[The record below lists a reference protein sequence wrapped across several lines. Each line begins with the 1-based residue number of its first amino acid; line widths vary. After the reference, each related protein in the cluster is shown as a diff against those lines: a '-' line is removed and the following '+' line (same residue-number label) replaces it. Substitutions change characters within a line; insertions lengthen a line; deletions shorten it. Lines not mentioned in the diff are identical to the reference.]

1 MWGDDMKEFTE
12 KHKQVL
18 DYITRSVDAGVPP
31 SVREVCDAMGFRSTS
46 TGHKYIKELEQMGY
60 IAVDAGRNRNIRLLR
75 PDTDRV
81 VQVPLIGTVAAGLPI
96 LADQNFECCLPF
108 VAGRHDPRELFALRV
123 KGDSMYPRYLEGD
136 TVILRKQPTCD
147 SGNDCAVLVN
157 GDEATLKQVILR
169 QDGSVELRPVNPAY
183 PPRVYSP
190 AEVERLPVHIL
201 GVVVELR
208 RKIL

>member
-96 LADQNFECCLPF
+96 LADQNFECCVPF

-123 KGDSMYPRYLEGD
+123 KGDSMVEAAILDGD
-136 TVILRKQPTCD
+136 IIVARQPPV
-147 SGNDCAVLVN
+147 AEN
-157 GDEATLKQVILR
+157 GEIVVALFEDEATVKTFYKEE
-169 QDGSVELRPVNPAY
+169 GHF
-183 PPRVYSP
+183 
-190 AEVERLPVHIL
+190 RLQPENHTMAPIIVDRADIL
-201 GVVVELR
+201 GKVIAVLR
-208 RKIL
+208 NYE

>member
-96 LADQNFECCLPF
+96 LADQNFECCVPF

-123 KGDSMYPRYLEGD
+123 KGDSMVEAAILDGDIIVARQTPVAENGEIVVALVGEEATVKTFYKEEGHFRLQPENHTMAPIIVVRAD
-136 TVILRKQPTCD
+136 ILGKVI
-147 SGNDCAVLVN
+147 AVLRN
-157 GDEATLKQVILR
+157 YE
-169 QDGSVELRPVNPAY
+169 
-183 PPRVYSP
+183 
-190 AEVERLPVHIL
+190 
-201 GVVVELR
+201 
-208 RKIL
+208 

>member
-81 VQVPLIGTVAAGLPI
+81 VQVPLLGTVAAGLPI
-96 LADQNFECCLPF
+96 LADQNFECCVPF

-123 KGDSMYPRYLEGD
+123 KGDSMVEAAILDGDIIVARQTPVAENGEIVVALVGEEATVKSFYKEEGHLRLQPENHTMAPIIVD
-136 TVILRKQPTCD
+136 RADILGKVI
-147 SGNDCAVLVN
+147 AVLRN
-157 GDEATLKQVILR
+157 YE
-169 QDGSVELRPVNPAY
+169 
-183 PPRVYSP
+183 
-190 AEVERLPVHIL
+190 
-201 GVVVELR
+201 
-208 RKIL
+208 

>member
-96 LADQNFECCLPF
+96 LADQNFECCVPF

-123 KGDSMYPRYLEGD
+123 KGDSMIEAASLDGDIIVARQTPVAENGEIVVALVGEEATVKTFYKEEGHFRLQPENHTMAPIIVD
-136 TVILRKQPTCD
+136 RADILGKVI
-147 SGNDCAVLVN
+147 AVLRN
-157 GDEATLKQVILR
+157 YE
-169 QDGSVELRPVNPAY
+169 
-183 PPRVYSP
+183 
-190 AEVERLPVHIL
+190 
-201 GVVVELR
+201 
-208 RKIL
+208 

>member
-81 VQVPLIGTVAAGLPI
+81 VQVPLIGTVAAGLQI
-96 LADQNFECCLPF
+96 LADQNFECCVPF

-123 KGDSMYPRYLEGD
+123 KGDSMVEAAILDGDIIVARQTPVAENGEIVVALVGEEATVKTFYKEEGHFRLQPENHTMAPIIVD
-136 TVILRKQPTCD
+136 RADILGKVI
-147 SGNDCAVLVN
+147 AVLRN
-157 GDEATLKQVILR
+157 YE
-169 QDGSVELRPVNPAY
+169 
-183 PPRVYSP
+183 
-190 AEVERLPVHIL
+190 
-201 GVVVELR
+201 
-208 RKIL
+208 

>member
-96 LADQNFECCLPF
+96 LADQNFECCVPF

-123 KGDSMYPRYLEGD
+123 KGDSMVEAAILDGDIIVARQTPVAENGEIVVALVGEEATVKTFYKEEGHFRLQPENHTMAPIIVD
-136 TVILRKQPTCD
+136 RADILGKVI
-147 SGNDCAVLVN
+147 AVLRN
-157 GDEATLKQVILR
+157 YE
-169 QDGSVELRPVNPAY
+169 
-183 PPRVYSP
+183 
-190 AEVERLPVHIL
+190 
-201 GVVVELR
+201 
-208 RKIL
+208 

>member
-18 DYITRSVDAGVPP
+18 DYIARSVDAGVPP

-96 LADQNFECCLPF
+96 LADQNFECCVPF

-123 KGDSMYPRYLEGD
+123 KGDSMVEAAILDGDIIVARQTPVAENGEIVVALVGEEATVKTFYKEEGHFRLQPENHTMAPIIVD
-136 TVILRKQPTCD
+136 RADILGKVI
-147 SGNDCAVLVN
+147 AVLRN
-157 GDEATLKQVILR
+157 YE
-169 QDGSVELRPVNPAY
+169 
-183 PPRVYSP
+183 
-190 AEVERLPVHIL
+190 
-201 GVVVELR
+201 
-208 RKIL
+208 

>member
-96 LADQNFECCLPF
+96 LADQNFECCVPF

-123 KGDSMYPRYLEGD
+123 KGDSMVEAAILDGDIIVARQTPVAENGEIVVALVGEEATVKTFYKEEGHFRMQPENHTMAPIIVD
-136 TVILRKQPTCD
+136 RADILGKVI
-147 SGNDCAVLVN
+147 AVLRN
-157 GDEATLKQVILR
+157 YE
-169 QDGSVELRPVNPAY
+169 
-183 PPRVYSP
+183 
-190 AEVERLPVHIL
+190 
-201 GVVVELR
+201 
-208 RKIL
+208 

>member
-60 IAVDAGRNRNIRLLR
+60 IAVDAGRNSNIRLLR

-96 LADQNFECCLPF
+96 LADQNFECCVPF

-123 KGDSMYPRYLEGD
+123 KGDSMVEAAILDGDIIVARQTPVAENGEIVVALVGEEATVKTFYKEEGHFRLQPENHTMAPIIVD
-136 TVILRKQPTCD
+136 RADILGKVI
-147 SGNDCAVLVN
+147 AVLRN
-157 GDEATLKQVILR
+157 YE
-169 QDGSVELRPVNPAY
+169 
-183 PPRVYSP
+183 
-190 AEVERLPVHIL
+190 
-201 GVVVELR
+201 
-208 RKIL
+208 

>member
-96 LADQNFECCLPF
+96 LADQNFECCVPF

-123 KGDSMYPRYLEGD
+123 KGDSMVEAAILDGDIIVARQTPVAENGEIVVALVGEEATVKNFYKEEGHFRLQPENHTMAPIIVD
-136 TVILRKQPTCD
+136 RADILGKVI
-147 SGNDCAVLVN
+147 AVLRN
-157 GDEATLKQVILR
+157 YE
-169 QDGSVELRPVNPAY
+169 
-183 PPRVYSP
+183 
-190 AEVERLPVHIL
+190 
-201 GVVVELR
+201 
-208 RKIL
+208 

>member
-96 LADQNFECCLPF
+96 LADQNFECCVPF

-123 KGDSMYPRYLEGD
+123 KGDSMVEAAILDGDIIVARQTTEAEKGENVMAKVGEEATDKTFYKEEGHFRLQPENHTMAPIIVD
-136 TVILRKQPTCD
+136 RADILGKVI
-147 SGNDCAVLVN
+147 AVLRN
-157 GDEATLKQVILR
+157 YE
-169 QDGSVELRPVNPAY
+169 
-183 PPRVYSP
+183 
-190 AEVERLPVHIL
+190 
-201 GVVVELR
+201 
-208 RKIL
+208 

>member
-96 LADQNFECCLPF
+96 LADQNFECCVPF

-123 KGDSMYPRYLEGD
+123 KGDSMVEAAILDGDIIVARQPPVAENGEIVVALVGEEATVKTFYKEEGHFRLQPENHTMAPIIVD
-136 TVILRKQPTCD
+136 RADILGKVI
-147 SGNDCAVLVN
+147 AVLRN
-157 GDEATLKQVILR
+157 YE
-169 QDGSVELRPVNPAY
+169 
-183 PPRVYSP
+183 
-190 AEVERLPVHIL
+190 
-201 GVVVELR
+201 
-208 RKIL
+208 

>member
-96 LADQNFECCLPF
+96 LADQNFECCVPF

-123 KGDSMYPRYLEGD
+123 KAAILDGHIIVARQTPVAENGEIVVALVGEEATVKTFYKEEGHFRLQPENHTMAPIIVD
-136 TVILRKQPTCD
+136 RADILGKVI
-147 SGNDCAVLVN
+147 AVLRN
-157 GDEATLKQVILR
+157 YE
-169 QDGSVELRPVNPAY
+169 
-183 PPRVYSP
+183 
-190 AEVERLPVHIL
+190 
-201 GVVVELR
+201 
-208 RKIL
+208 

>member
-18 DYITRSVDAGVPP
+18 DYITRSVDAGGPP

-96 LADQNFECCLPF
+96 LADQNFECCVPF

-123 KGDSMYPRYLEGD
+123 KGDSMVEAAILDGDIIVARQTPVAENGEIVVALVGEEATVKTFYKEEGHFRLQPENHTMAPIIVD
-136 TVILRKQPTCD
+136 RADILGKVI
-147 SGNDCAVLVN
+147 AVLRN
-157 GDEATLKQVILR
+157 YE
-169 QDGSVELRPVNPAY
+169 
-183 PPRVYSP
+183 
-190 AEVERLPVHIL
+190 
-201 GVVVELR
+201 
-208 RKIL
+208 

>member
-81 VQVPLIGTVAAGLPI
+81 VQVPLIGTVAARLPT
-96 LADQNFECCLPF
+96 LADQDFERGVPF

-123 KGDSMYPRYLEGD
+123 KGDSMVEAAILDGDIIVARQTPVAENGEIVVALVGEEATVKTFYKEEGHFRLQPENHTMAPIIVD
-136 TVILRKQPTCD
+136 RADILGKVI
-147 SGNDCAVLVN
+147 AVLRN
-157 GDEATLKQVILR
+157 YE
-169 QDGSVELRPVNPAY
+169 
-183 PPRVYSP
+183 
-190 AEVERLPVHIL
+190 
-201 GVVVELR
+201 
-208 RKIL
+208 

>member
-1 MWGDDMKEFTE
+1 MKEFTE

-96 LADQNFECCLPF
+96 LADQNFECCVPF

-123 KGDSMYPRYLEGD
+123 KGDSMVEAAILDGDIIVARQTPVAENGEIVVALVGEEATVKTFYKEEGHFRLQPENHTMAPIIVD
-136 TVILRKQPTCD
+136 RADILGKVI
-147 SGNDCAVLVN
+147 AVLRN
-157 GDEATLKQVILR
+157 YE
-169 QDGSVELRPVNPAY
+169 
-183 PPRVYSP
+183 
-190 AEVERLPVHIL
+190 
-201 GVVVELR
+201 
-208 RKIL
+208 

>member
-96 LADQNFECCLPF
+96 LADQNFECCVPF
-108 VAGRHDPRELFALRV
+108 VAGRYDPRELFALRV
-123 KGDSMYPRYLEGD
+123 KGDSMVEAAILDGDIIVARQTPVAENGEIVVALVGEEATVKTFYKEEGHFRLQPENHTMAPIIVD
-136 TVILRKQPTCD
+136 RADILGKVI
-147 SGNDCAVLVN
+147 AVLRN
-157 GDEATLKQVILR
+157 YE
-169 QDGSVELRPVNPAY
+169 
-183 PPRVYSP
+183 
-190 AEVERLPVHIL
+190 
-201 GVVVELR
+201 
-208 RKIL
+208 

>member
-96 LADQNFECCLPF
+96 LADQNFECCVPF

-123 KGDSMYPRYLEGD
+123 KGESMIEAAILDGDIIVARQTPVAENGEIVVALVGEEATVKTFYKEEGHFRLQPENHTMAPIIVD
-136 TVILRKQPTCD
+136 RADILGKVI
-147 SGNDCAVLVN
+147 AVLRN
-157 GDEATLKQVILR
+157 YE
-169 QDGSVELRPVNPAY
+169 
-183 PPRVYSP
+183 
-190 AEVERLPVHIL
+190 
-201 GVVVELR
+201 
-208 RKIL
+208 

>member
-96 LADQNFECCLPF
+96 LADQNFECCVPF

-123 KGDSMYPRYLEGD
+123 KGDSMVEAAILDGDIIVAWQTPVAENGEIVVALVGEEATVKTFYKEEGHFRLQPENHTMAPIIVD
-136 TVILRKQPTCD
+136 RADILGKVI
-147 SGNDCAVLVN
+147 AVLRN
-157 GDEATLKQVILR
+157 YE
-169 QDGSVELRPVNPAY
+169 
-183 PPRVYSP
+183 
-190 AEVERLPVHIL
+190 
-201 GVVVELR
+201 
-208 RKIL
+208 

>member
-81 VQVPLIGTVAAGLPI
+81 VQVPLLGTVAAGLPI
-96 LADQNFECCLPF
+96 LADQNFECCVPF

-123 KGDSMYPRYLEGD
+123 KGDSMVEAAILDGDIIVARQTPVAENGEIVVALVGEEATVKTFYKEEGHFRLQPENHTMAPIIVD
-136 TVILRKQPTCD
+136 RADILGKVI
-147 SGNDCAVLVN
+147 AVLRN
-157 GDEATLKQVILR
+157 YE
-169 QDGSVELRPVNPAY
+169 
-183 PPRVYSP
+183 
-190 AEVERLPVHIL
+190 
-201 GVVVELR
+201 
-208 RKIL
+208 

>member
-96 LADQNFECCLPF
+96 LADQNFECCVPF
-108 VAGRHDPRELFALRV
+108 VAGRHDPRALFALRV
-123 KGDSMYPRYLEGD
+123 KGASMVEAAILDGDIIVARQTPVAENGEIVVALVGEEATVKTFYKEEGHFRLQPENHTMAPIIVD
-136 TVILRKQPTCD
+136 RADILGKVI
-147 SGNDCAVLVN
+147 AVLRN
-157 GDEATLKQVILR
+157 YE
-169 QDGSVELRPVNPAY
+169 
-183 PPRVYSP
+183 
-190 AEVERLPVHIL
+190 
-201 GVVVELR
+201 
-208 RKIL
+208 

>member
-96 LADQNFECCLPF
+96 LADQNFECCVPF

-123 KGDSMYPRYLEGD
+123 KGDSMVEA
-136 TVILRKQPTCD
+136 
-147 SGNDCAVLVN
+147 AVLDGDIIVARQTPVAEN
-157 GDEATLKQVILR
+157 GEIVVALVGEEATVKTFYKEE
-169 QDGSVELRPVNPAY
+169 GHF
-183 PPRVYSP
+183 
-190 AEVERLPVHIL
+190 RLQPENHTMAPIIVDRADIL
-201 GVVVELR
+201 GKVIAVLR
-208 RKIL
+208 NYE

>member
-96 LADQNFECCLPF
+96 LADQNFECCVPF

-123 KGDSMYPRYLEGD
+123 KGYSMVEAAILEGAIIVARQTPVAENGEIVVALVGEEA
-136 TVILRKQPTCD
+136 TVKTFYKEEGHFRLQPENHTMAPIIVDRADILGKVI
-147 SGNDCAVLVN
+147 AVLRN
-157 GDEATLKQVILR
+157 YE
-169 QDGSVELRPVNPAY
+169 
-183 PPRVYSP
+183 
-190 AEVERLPVHIL
+190 
-201 GVVVELR
+201 
-208 RKIL
+208 

>member
-96 LADQNFECCLPF
+96 LADQNFECCVPF

-123 KGDSMYPRYLEGD
+123 KGDSMVEAAILDGDIIVARQTPVAENGEIVVALVGEEATVKTFYKEEGHFRLQPENHTMAPIIVD
-136 TVILRKQPTCD
+136 RADIIGKVI
-147 SGNDCAVLVN
+147 AVLRN
-157 GDEATLKQVILR
+157 YE
-169 QDGSVELRPVNPAY
+169 
-183 PPRVYSP
+183 
-190 AEVERLPVHIL
+190 
-201 GVVVELR
+201 
-208 RKIL
+208 

>member
-96 LADQNFECCLPF
+96 LADQNFECCVPF

-123 KGDSMYPRYLEGD
+123 KGDSMVEAAILDGDIIVARQTPVAENGEIVVALVGEEATVKTFYKEEGHFRLQPENHTMTPIIVD
-136 TVILRKQPTCD
+136 RADILGKVI
-147 SGNDCAVLVN
+147 AVLRN
-157 GDEATLKQVILR
+157 YE
-169 QDGSVELRPVNPAY
+169 
-183 PPRVYSP
+183 
-190 AEVERLPVHIL
+190 
-201 GVVVELR
+201 
-208 RKIL
+208 

>member
-96 LADQNFECCLPF
+96 LADQNFECCVPF

-123 KGDSMYPRYLEGD
+123 KGDSMVEAAILDGDIIVARQTPVAENGEIVVALVGEEATVKTFSKEEGHFRLQPENHTMAPIIVD
-136 TVILRKQPTCD
+136 RADILGKVI
-147 SGNDCAVLVN
+147 AVLRN
-157 GDEATLKQVILR
+157 YE
-169 QDGSVELRPVNPAY
+169 
-183 PPRVYSP
+183 
-190 AEVERLPVHIL
+190 
-201 GVVVELR
+201 
-208 RKIL
+208 

>member
-31 SVREVCDAMGFRSTS
+31 SVREVCYAMGFRSTS

-96 LADQNFECCLPF
+96 LADQNFECCVPF

-123 KGDSMYPRYLEGD
+123 KGDSMVEAAILDGDIIVARQTPVAENGEIVVALVGEEATVKTFYKEEGHFRLQPENHTMAPIIVD
-136 TVILRKQPTCD
+136 RADILGKVI
-147 SGNDCAVLVN
+147 AVLRN
-157 GDEATLKQVILR
+157 YE
-169 QDGSVELRPVNPAY
+169 
-183 PPRVYSP
+183 
-190 AEVERLPVHIL
+190 
-201 GVVVELR
+201 
-208 RKIL
+208 

>member
-96 LADQNFECCLPF
+96 LADQNFECCVPF

-123 KGDSMYPRYLEGD
+123 KGDSMVEAAILDGD
-136 TVILRKQPTCD
+136 IIVARQTPV
-147 SGNDCAVLVN
+147 AEN
-157 GDEATLKQVILR
+157 GEIVVALFEDEATVKTFYKEE
-169 QDGSVELRPVNPAY
+169 GHF
-183 PPRVYSP
+183 
-190 AEVERLPVHIL
+190 RLQPENHTMAPIIVDRADIL
-201 GVVVELR
+201 GKVIAVLR
-208 RKIL
+208 NYE

>member
-96 LADQNFECCLPF
+96 LADQNFECCVPF

-123 KGDSMYPRYLEGD
+123 KGDSMVEAAILDGDIIVARQTPVAENGEIVVALVGEEATVKTFYKEEGHFRLQPENHTMSPIIVD
-136 TVILRKQPTCD
+136 RADILGKVI
-147 SGNDCAVLVN
+147 AVLRN
-157 GDEATLKQVILR
+157 YE
-169 QDGSVELRPVNPAY
+169 
-183 PPRVYSP
+183 
-190 AEVERLPVHIL
+190 
-201 GVVVELR
+201 
-208 RKIL
+208 